1 MYCFCTYNS
10 EVSVIYAYDIE
21 HMESI
26 CAEVFPGN
34 SIDARSYPAFIR
46 NNDIRKGMLLPAKSY
61 AKLNRQDY

>member
-34 SIDARSYPAFIR
+34 SIDARSYPLRSLSKQPVSEEQLESNSQVGLSLA
-46 NNDIRKGMLLPAKSY
+46 
-61 AKLNRQDY
+61 